1 MKSFKV
7 IALALSIFSS
17 LAVASA
23 EGLVTL
29 TCQGSVSASGTNE
42 VQIAANQQV
51 TIKTFLDGIGVNEAY
66 LPSAY
71 SRVEIVKDGKT
82 IIVKPVVTQ
91 IEQNGATVARFSPW
105 LSGAISI
112 AGPATIRV
120 VCPSASSSAMLTLD
134 ITPSQY
140 PPDRAVTVG
149 PYSADMKVTM
159 EMSTDLVNWTV
170 AQNAAVY
177 TNTPEAR
184 FFRIKLEKNI
194 PAP

>member
-1 MKSFKV
+1 MKSLKTFLV
-7 IALALSIFSS
+7 GLSALVALS
-17 LAVASA
+17 ASAA

-29 TCQGSVSASGTNE
+29 AVEGIATNE
-42 VQIAANQQV
+42 VQVAANQQV
-51 TIKTFLDGIGVNEAY
+51 TVKTFLDSLAVNNAE
-66 LPSAY
+66 SSG
-71 SRVEIVKDGKT
+71 SRIEIVKDGKT
-82 IIVKPVVTQ
+82 ISVRPVVMQT
-91 IEQNGATVARFSPW
+91 EQNNAMVARLSPW

-120 VCPSASSSAMLTLD
+120 VCPNAGSSAMLTLD
-134 ITPSQY
+134 ITPAAY

-177 TNTPEAR
+177 TNRPEAR
-184 FFRIKLEKNI
+184 FFRIKLEKDI